1 MHSDLPFSS
10 ERMKIKRCNRLVC
23 NINNKENY
31 DVHIRAVKQA
41 LDHRL
46 MLKSVHRVIQFHQK
60 AFLKPY
66 IKMNTKLRREAKSNF
81 EKNFFKLM
89 KSPVSGKVM

>member
-1 MHSDLPFSS
+1 
-10 ERMKIKRCNRLVC
+10 
-23 NINNKENY
+23 
-31 DVHIRAVKQA
+31 
-41 LDHRL
+41 

-66 IKMNTKLRREAKSNF
+66 IKMNTKLRREAKNNF